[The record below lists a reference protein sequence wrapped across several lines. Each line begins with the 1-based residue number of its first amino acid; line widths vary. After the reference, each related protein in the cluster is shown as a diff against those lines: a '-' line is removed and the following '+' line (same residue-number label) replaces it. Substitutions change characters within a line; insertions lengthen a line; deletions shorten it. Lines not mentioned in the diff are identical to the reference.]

1 MKSKITSD
9 ISIYGIILAA
19 SLALAWWASTPKFSS
34 DARQVHITSIT
45 PASIDEVVWKGA
57 NQTMTAQRREADQRF
72 WIQYGQ
78 DSFLASERFE
88 DTLNFFNP
96 LEAKR
101 IVAATANL
109 SAEQW
114 QAFGLKPPSATLTL
128 KLKQGSATS
137 EQKSWS
143 IELGSQSFGTTDRY
157 ALSPDGK
164 NIILLEADAIS
175 GFDNAVAR
183 FFDRSVLSKKI
194 NDAETAELEKG
205 TAKKRFHRQIG
216 KDKVTDRENS
226 KEKPPFES
234 AFNDWLEKVER
245 LRAIRYAD
253 TKTEEQLTQLQP
265 ELTLKI
271 LNGERIS
278 EEITVK
284 KIDEA
289 NKTTWW
295 IFSSTTKSHVEI
307 SANRAEPVV
316 KDAEALF

>member
-1 MKSKITSD
+1 LANEDAVAATIQKPIPPQTEAEAGKKMKSKITSD
-9 ISIYGIILAA
+9 ISIYGIILGA
-19 SLALAWWASTPKFSS
+19 SLALAWWASTPKFSG

-57 NQTMTAQRREADQRF
+57 NQTMTAQRREADGRF

-128 KLKQGSATS
+128 KLKQGSATA
-137 EQKSWS
+137 EKKSWS

-183 FFDRSVLSKKI
+183 FFDRSVLSKK
-194 NDAETAELEKG
+194 N
-205 TAKKRFHRQIG
+205 Q
-216 KDKVTDRENS
+216 
-226 KEKPPFES
+226 
-234 AFNDWLEKVER
+234 
-245 LRAIRYAD
+245 
-253 TKTEEQLTQLQP
+253 
-265 ELTLKI
+265 
-271 LNGERIS
+271 
-278 EEITVK
+278 
-284 KIDEA
+284 
-289 NKTTWW
+289 
-295 IFSSTTKSHVEI
+295 
-307 SANRAEPVV
+307 
-316 KDAEALF
+316 

>member
-9 ISIYGIILAA
+9 IFIYGIILTS

-45 PASIDEVVWKGA
+45 PSSIDEVVWKGA
-57 NQTMTAQRREADQRF
+57 NQTMTARRREADGRF

-78 DSFLASERFE
+78 ESFLASERFE
-88 DTLNFFNP
+88 DALNFFNP

-101 IVAATANL
+101 IVSATAGL
-109 SAEQW
+109 SDEQW
-114 QAFGLKPPSATLTL
+114 QAFGLKPPSAKLTL
-128 KLKQGSATS
+128 KLKQRS
-137 EQKSWS
+137 EKAEQESWS

-194 NDAETAELEKG
+194 DEADSAELEKG
-205 TAKKRFHRQIG
+205 PTKKRFNRQIG
-216 KDKVTDRENS
+216 TDKVTDKDSRTD
-226 KEKPPFES
+226 KPPFES
-234 AFNDWLEKVER
+234 AFHDWLGKVER

-253 TKTEEQLTQLQP
+253 TKTEEQLTEKQP

-271 LNGERIS
+271 LDGERIS
-278 EEITVK
+278 EEIMVK
-284 KIDEA
+284 KIDES

-295 IFSSTTKSHVEI
+295 IFSSATKAHVEI

-316 KDAEALF
+316 KDADALF